1 MIVSF
6 LGGGTVSGTGWGSAA
21 GGGGGAGPKA
31 SATAKVNVAGGNRE
45 VLGRGLWGWWLG
57 GVVGLVGMGVLRSFL
72 CIVLVGRCPV

>member
-6 LGGGTVSGTGWGSAA
+6 LGGGTVSGTGGGSAV

-45 VLGRGLWGWWLG
+45 VLGRGLWGWWLA
-57 GVVGLVGMGVLRSFL
+57 GVVGVVGMGGL
-72 CIVLVGRCPV
+72 